1 MAAQLYRT
9 PEGHQAI
16 RSWSTARL
24 DGWALPHERR
34 TVSSALGETSLVTA
48 GDGPATVLYLPGTN
62 FNAASSLVLVEAL
75 AARLR
80 VVVADLPGQP
90 GLSAGRRPPDLLA
103 YGAWI
108 DEIVAGLDADRLLLA
123 GHSLGAA
130 AALTADPA
138 GVHGLLL
145 LDPAGLIR
153 LRVGL
158 GTLGATLPWLVR
170 PTPARSAR
178 LLALMHARGRSPS
191 PEHVEWMTLVAR
203 HVRTSLAPSPMPPA
217 VLDRWRDTPRAVLC
231 GEQDCFLPVPPLA
244 AAARAKLG
252 VDLDVVAEAGHLAP
266 EDQPQRVAD
275 AISALG

>member
-1 MAAQLYRT
+1 VAVQLYRK
-9 PEGHQAI
+9 PEGEQAI

-24 DGWALPHERR
+24 DAWTVPHERR
-34 TVSSALGETSLVTA
+34 IVSSALGQTSLVTA

-62 FNAASSLVLVEAL
+62 FNAASSLPLAGAL

-90 GLSAGRRPPDLLA
+90 GLSAGRRPPGLRA

-108 DEIVAGLDADRLLLA
+108 DEIVAGLDVRRVLLA

-158 GTLGATLPWLVR
+158 GTLGATLPWLMR

-178 LLALMHARGRSPS
+178 LLALMHARGRAPS

-203 HVRTSLAPSPMPPA
+203 HVRTSLAPPPLPPE

-231 GEQDCFLPVPPLA
+231 GDQDCFLPVPRLA
-244 AAARAKLG
+244 DAVRRKLG
-252 VDLDVVAEAGHLAP
+252 VDLDVVAEAGHLTP
-266 EDQPQRVAD
+266 EDQPERVAE

>member
-1 MAAQLYRT
+1 VAAQLYRT
-9 PEGHQAI
+9 SQGHEAI

-24 DGWALPHERR
+24 DGWAVPHERR
-34 TVSSALGETSLVTA
+34 TVASVLGETSLVTA

-62 FNAASSLVLVEAL
+62 FNAATSLAVVEAL

-90 GLSAGRRPPDLLA
+90 GLSAGRRPPELLA

-108 DEIVAGLDADRLLLA
+108 DEIATGLAVDRLVLA

-138 GVHGLLL
+138 GVQGLLL

-153 LRVGL
+153 LRVGP
-158 GTLGATLPWLVR
+158 GTLGATLPWLMR

-178 LLALMHARGRSPS
+178 LLGRMHAPGRSPS
-191 PEHVEWMTLVAR
+191 PAHVEWMTLVAQHCR
-203 HVRTSLAPSPMPPA
+203 SSLAPSPLPPA

-231 GEQDCFLPVPPLA
+231 GDHDCFLPVPPLA
-244 AAARAKLG
+244 AAVRAKLG
-252 VDLDVVAEAGHLAP
+252 VDLEVVAEAGHLTP
-266 EDQPQRVAD
+266 EDQPQRIAAEV
-275 AISALG
+275 SALV